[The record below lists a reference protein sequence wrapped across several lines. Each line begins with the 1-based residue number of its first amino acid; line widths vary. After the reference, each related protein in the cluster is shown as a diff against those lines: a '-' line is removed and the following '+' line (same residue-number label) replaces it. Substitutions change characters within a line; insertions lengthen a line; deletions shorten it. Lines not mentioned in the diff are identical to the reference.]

1 MEDLKEKAD
10 QYKDQLMSKAASVNQ
25 ESIFFTFSS
34 PFTNSIDNGTI
45 FTKFTGLIY
54 SAVAIIFLCL
64 PFYVLYQGFDNNIF
78 DGDFKYVLLAILFFV
93 AFTFCCWTSFQ
104 ILFNRKNQFQ
114 ELDKSRGYVATTIA
128 ANVISTFGEILAVF
142 WGIIGTI
149 FSVLALIFDD
159 ASSFIRLLG
168 FESIGSAI
176 ADVIYF
182 PITAFLILVFFKWA
196 AELIVSLAD
205 IARNTKK

>member
-64 PFYVLYQGFDNNIF
+64 PFYVLYF
-78 DGDFKYVLLAILFFV
+78 
-93 AFTFCCWTSFQ
+93 
-104 ILFNRKNQFQ
+104 
-114 ELDKSRGYVATTIA
+114 
-128 ANVISTFGEILAVF
+128 
-142 WGIIGTI
+142 
-149 FSVLALIFDD
+149 
-159 ASSFIRLLG
+159 
-168 FESIGSAI
+168 
-176 ADVIYF
+176 
-182 PITAFLILVFFKWA
+182 
-196 AELIVSLAD
+196 
-205 IARNTKK
+205 